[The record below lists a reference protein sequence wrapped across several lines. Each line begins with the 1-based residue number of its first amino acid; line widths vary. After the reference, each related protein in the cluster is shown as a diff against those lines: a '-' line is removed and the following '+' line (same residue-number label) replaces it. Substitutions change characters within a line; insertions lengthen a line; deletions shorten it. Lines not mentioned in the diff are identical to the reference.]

1 MTPTVAFVGA
11 TGGAGTT
18 RLTVESG
25 ATLARAGLD
34 VAIVDAAF
42 TTQGLAS
49 YVEGPIETDV
59 TALVTEEAEL
69 GDALYDHTTEL
80 PGRLAL
86 CPARAPFERLARA
99 QTAGAASEFESQLA
113 AASLSSDV
121 VLVDTPPVGGNH
133 AIAAVNA
140 ADHVVVVAPDSPR
153 GADALALTRDRF
165 DDIGVPI
172 DGVFANRADDHLSA
186 VTARIPE
193 SDVTDPRACPA
204 CLSPDETFA
213 PAIAT
218 GIEALLDTELDLEF
232 PESGR
237 LDGIL

>member
-1 MTPTVAFVGA
+1 MTRTVAFVGA

-34 VAIVDAAF
+34 VAVIDAAF

-49 YVEGPIETDV
+49 YVDGPIETDV
-59 TALVTEEAEL
+59 TALVTDDREL
-69 GDALYDHTTEL
+69 GDALYDHAADL

-99 QTAGAASEFESQLA
+99 QTAGATKEFERQLA
-113 AASLSSDV
+113 AASLSVDV

-133 AIAAVNA
+133 AIAAVNT
-140 ADHVVVVAPDSPR
+140 ADHVAVVTPDSPR
-153 GADALALTRDRF
+153 GADALALTRERF
-165 DDIGVPI
+165 DDLGVPI
-172 DGVFANRADDHLSA
+172 HGVVTNWANDHLSE
-186 VTARIPE
+186 VTVRIPE
-193 SDVTDPRACPA
+193 SDVTDPRGCPA
-204 CLSPDETFA
+204 CIPPDETFA
-213 PAIAT
+213 PAIAS
-218 GIEALLDTELDLEF
+218 GLESLLDTDFDLDF

>member
-1 MTPTVAFVGA
+1 MTRTAAFVGA

-25 ATLARAGLD
+25 ATLARAGVD
-34 VAIVDAAF
+34 VVIIDAAF

-49 YVEGPIETDV
+49 YVEGPVEADV
-59 TALVTEEAEL
+59 TTLVTDEAEL
-69 GDALYDHTTEL
+69 GDVLYDHTADL
-80 PGRLAL
+80 PGELAL
-86 CPARAPFERLARA
+86 SPARAPFERLSRA
-99 QTAGAASEFESQLA
+99 QTAGAAREFERQLA
-113 AASLSSDV
+113 AASLSYDV

-140 ADHVVVVAPDSPR
+140 ADQVAVVTPDSPR
-153 GADALALTRDRF
+153 GADALALTRERF
-165 DDIGVPI
+165 DDLGVPI
-172 DGVFANRADDHLSA
+172 HGVYANRADDHLSE

-193 SDVTDPRACPA
+193 SDVTDPRECPA
-204 CLSPDETFA
+204 CLSPDEAFA
-213 PAIAT
+213 PAIAD
-218 GIEALLDTELDLEF
+218 GIETLLDTELALEF